1 MVRASAYVS
10 LPLPPPPIA
19 RCIPFMRPFLPL
31 VLAVCLITACGP
43 DAPSPAPT
51 TGMALPADYAFPDA
65 DTIRV
70 ATWNLE
76 HFVDGHDNPYIDAG
90 TENTPAPDLKNRKR
104 RVARA
109 LRRLDADL
117 LVLQEAESEAFL
129 QSFVEDRLGDT
140 GYRFATSVESPTWY
154 MNVVLLSRYP
164 LGVVRNYADVV
175 TPIVGQ
181 EADNGEPAAQSLTN
195 HRLWTADVRVAPNRV
210 WTLIGAHL
218 KAGRSAA
225 DRGWRIGQIRF
236 LHAELSRLRDDRPA
250 AKMLVAGD
258 LNSLPDSPEL
268 RLLLNNPDRPA
279 PDSVQPLSLIRFS
292 EPRRLGM
299 ISYAVLWLKTK
310 LVHPCAIP
318 ATPPL
323 QRPTSPVHH
332 RRWVASAALSTQS
345 S

>member
-1 MVRASAYVS
+1 MRTLFS
-10 LPLPPPPIA
+10 LL
-19 RCIPFMRPFLPL
+19 
-31 VLAVCLITACGP
+31 LALCLISACGP
-43 DAPSPAPT
+43 DASSPSPT
-51 TGMALPADYAFPDA
+51 TGMTLPPDYDFPDD
-65 DTIRV
+65 DTVRV

-76 HFVDGHDNPYIDAG
+76 HFVDGHDNPYIDAD
-90 TENTPAPDLKNRKR
+90 TENTPSPDLKKRKR

-117 LVLQEAESEAFL
+117 VVLQEAESEAFL

-140 GYRFATSVESPTWY
+140 NYRFATSVESPNWY

-195 HRLWTADVRVAPNRV
+195 HRLWTTDVRVAPDRV
-210 WTLIGAHL
+210 WTLVGAHL
-218 KAGRSAA
+218 KAGRSAS

-236 LHAELSRLRDDRPA
+236 LHAELSRLRNDRPA

-258 LNSLPDSPEL
+258 LNALPDSPEL

-279 PDSVQPLSLIRFS
+279 PDSVQPERIPGRVQFTDPLSDRPTPTHPSDDPVRQLDYLLPNPALS
-292 EPRRLGM
+292 DH
-299 ISYAVLWLKTK
+299 
-310 LVHPCAIP
+310 LVDGSIYVARPLAADSMA
-318 ATPPL
+318 ATSDHLPVSASFL
-323 QRPTSPVHH
+323 QR
-332 RRWVASAALSTQS
+332 AE
-345 S
+345 